1 MGGKAYP
8 FLGQLHPLSNFFYAP
23 LVWKN
28 LSFDCVE
35 QAYVWEK
42 ANFFGDIVNANKVK
56 SLKHLGGGCNNKMP
70 SGIKKKVHPR
80 NYKWIGKEVVGDLK
94 IQKEWSKVKEKLI
107 EEIAFEKYNQNAEL
121 KRLLLSTG
129 EGWILEANPRDS
141 EWGVGYGMSDPI
153 LEQFTPESEKFGTN
167 KMGKILMKIRARLSQ
182 VELPEYE
189 DMDIESVSSDTETS
203 EIEVPSGINKSVE
216 YEVPSGTKMKNILQS
231 SGREVESSGVSEW
244 VNKDSGWDQPSS
256 SQQSERINPE
266 DLPDEARITSSTPEP
281 ARDDEAVLGKGPLR
295 YMIARAK
302 DGELI
307 GARISGK
314 GPFFTKIPENLVEGG
329 HRKLQLGDLVEVN
342 SRQMDRMIQRPK
354 GVIPRGY
361 FQVQ

>member
-42 ANFFGDIVNANKVK
+42 ANFFGDMVNANKVK

-94 IQKEWSKVKEKLI
+94 IQKEWSKVKETLI

-129 EGWILEANPRDS
+129 
-141 EWGVGYGMSDPI
+141 
-153 LEQFTPESEKFGTN
+153 
-167 KMGKILMKIRARLSQ
+167 
-182 VELPEYE
+182 
-189 DMDIESVSSDTETS
+189 
-203 EIEVPSGINKSVE
+203 
-216 YEVPSGTKMKNILQS
+216 
-231 SGREVESSGVSEW
+231 
-244 VNKDSGWDQPSS
+244 
-256 SQQSERINPE
+256 
-266 DLPDEARITSSTPEP
+266 
-281 ARDDEAVLGKGPLR
+281 
-295 YMIARAK
+295 
-302 DGELI
+302 
-307 GARISGK
+307 
-314 GPFFTKIPENLVEGG
+314 
-329 HRKLQLGDLVEVN
+329 
-342 SRQMDRMIQRPK
+342 
-354 GVIPRGY
+354 
-361 FQVQ
+361 